1 MTSDNNKPA
10 ATLRDG
16 NLKAVIWEN
25 AKEDGVFYSTTFSR
39 AYQDSE
45 GNYHNAYSFSGS
57 ELLRLAQL
65 ATKAYECAHS
75 LRKKAAA

>member
-1 MTSDNNKPA
+1 MTTDNNKPA

-16 NLKAVIWEN
+16 NLKAVIWKN

-39 AYQDSE
+39 TYKDNE
-45 GNYHNAYSFSGS
+45 GNYVDAYGFSGS

-65 ATKAYECAHS
+65 ASKAYDEANG
-75 LRKKAAA
+75 LRKQEAA